1 MKDRFQSILLLA
13 IGFGFLAL
21 LVAAQPER
29 ALRGHNDFTQLYA
42 AAQLAGTPQL
52 YSREANLA
60 QILTTHGFNMET
72 VVYTRPPFY
81 AQLLRPFALLPYQ
94 WAYALYTLLNL
105 AAVLWF
111 VNHFRR
117 ECPSLPVLAAMSF
130 PFVVGLCSGQ
140 DTGLVL
146 GFLGCGLVLWRR
158 GQHFPAG
165 LVWSLLAIKF
175 HLFLF
180 LPLALVL
187 LRQWRAL
194 AGGLVGGVC
203 LMVLGGW
210 QPLLDYIAV
219 LRDPWIHYSAL
230 HMPNLH
236 GLAAILSGGWWLEA
250 ILVSLLGGAFF
261 YFARNTA
268 EPSLVLAAALVAGV
282 LVSYHSG
289 IADDVVLYPAYVLL
303 LPYTQSR
310 LLHALAA
317 LSLTPIPFALVMI
330 GPPYTALLPLLL
342 LALLAVLV
350 YEQLRRR
357 LGQAAPMQAMIEA

>member
-1 MKDRFQSILLLA
+1 MRDRFQAILLLA
-13 IGFGFLAL
+13 IGLGFLAL

-42 AAQLAGTPQL
+42 AAQLAGMPQL

-60 QILTTHGFNMET
+60 QILATHGFNMET

-94 WAYALYTLLNL
+94 WAYAIYTLLNL
-105 AAVLWF
+105 SAVLWF
-111 VNHFRR
+111 VNRFRR

-130 PFVVGLCSGQ
+130 PFAVGLCSGQ

-146 GFLGCGLVLWRR
+146 GILGCGLALWRR
-158 GQHFPAG
+158 GQHFRAG

-194 AGGLVGGVC
+194 AGGLAGGVC

-210 QPLLDYIAV
+210 QALLDYAGV

-236 GLAAILSGGWWLEA
+236 GLVSILGGGWWLEA
-250 ILVSLLGGAFF
+250 ALVALLGGAFICL
-261 YFARNTA
+261 ARRLA

-289 IADDVVLYPAYVLL
+289 IADAVVLYPAYALL
-303 LPYTQSR
+303 LLYSR
-310 LLHALAA
+310 SRVLHALAA

-330 GPPYTALLPLLL
+330 GPPYTVLLPLLL
-342 LALLAVLV
+342 LSMLGVLV
-350 YEQLRRR
+350 YGQRRQPS
-357 LGQAAPMQAMIEA
+357 GQTAPMQAMIKA

>member
-1 MKDRFQSILLLA
+1 MRDRFQTLLLLA

-21 LVAAQPER
+21 LVSAQPER

-42 AAQLAGTPQL
+42 AAQLAGTPHL

-60 QILTTHGFNMET
+60 QILATHGFNMET

-94 WAYALYTLLNL
+94 WAYAIYTLLNL
-105 AAVLWF
+105 GAVLWF
-111 VNHFRR
+111 VNRFRR
-117 ECPSLPVLAAMSF
+117 ECPSLTALSAMSF
-130 PFVVGLCSGQ
+130 PFAVGLCSGQ

-146 GFLGCGLVLWRR
+146 GFLGFGLVLWRR

-187 LRQWRAL
+187 LRQWRVL

-203 LMVLGGW
+203 LLGLGGW
-210 QPLLDYIAV
+210 QPLLDYVAV

-236 GLAAILSGGWWLEA
+236 GLAANLGGGWWLEA
-250 ILVSLLGGAFF
+250 GLIAALSGAFF
-261 YFARNTA
+261 FLARRIA
-268 EPSLVLAAALVAGV
+268 VPELLLATALVAGV

-289 IADDVVLYPAYVLL
+289 IADDVVLYPAYALL
-303 LPYTQSR
+303 LAHTKTR

-317 LSLTPIPFALVMI
+317 LALTPIPFALVMI
-330 GPPYTALLPLLL
+330 GPPYTVLLPLLL
-342 LALLAVLV
+342 LAIPALLA
-350 YEQLRRR
+350 YEQLR
-357 LGQAAPMQAMIEA
+357 LPASQQVAQHAMIEA